1 MFSKFLL
8 KLASVCLLIGVMPTG
23 FAQPMAMD
31 KVVAIVDEDVV
42 LKSEFDTRW
51 AQVEEQIAKATGP
64 VPPLADLRKQVLDQI
79 IVEHL
84 QLQMAERAGV
94 RVDDNQLN
102 QALTTIAQQNN
113 LTFEQFSQLLQE
125 QGLYDVTRESM
136 RKEIIIG
143 QYQNGAVNRRIE
155 ISKQEIENY
164 LRSET
169 GITDIAPEYH
179 VAHILI
185 PNNGQATTDRQGELA
200 NLLYAELI
208 KGASIAQMAEARQ
221 ISGMEVSG
229 ADLGWNKIETLPSIF
244 AEVVPTLESGAVSQP
259 FTSPNGYHIVQVL
272 ETRGSSVL
280 KMNQSQVCHI
290 LIKPNEIR
298 TEAQSEALSKELY
311 QRILN
316 GEDFGDI
323 ARQNTNDANSIV
335 SGGNLG
341 WVYKSMSP
349 DDFMAVVDATPI
361 GEMSAPFRATTGW
374 HIVEVLDRRV
384 EDMTNEN
391 QQFQAEKLLRQRK
404 FENEL
409 ENWLAEIRDTSYIDI
424 KEF

>member
-272 ETRGSSVL
+272 ETRGGSVL
-280 KMNQSQVCHI
+280 KMNQSQVRHI

-298 TEAQSEALSKELY
+298 TEAQSEALIKELY

-341 WVYKSMSP
+341 WVYKSMAP

>member
-1 MFSKFLL
+1 
-8 KLASVCLLIGVMPTG
+8 
-23 FAQPMAMD
+23 
-31 KVVAIVDEDVV
+31 
-42 LKSEFDTRW
+42 
-51 AQVEEQIAKATGP
+51 
-64 VPPLADLRKQVLDQI
+64 
-79 IVEHL
+79 
-84 QLQMAERAGV
+84 
-94 RVDDNQLN
+94 
-102 QALTTIAQQNN
+102 
-113 LTFEQFSQLLQE
+113 
-125 QGLYDVTRESM
+125 
-136 RKEIIIG
+136 
-143 QYQNGAVNRRIE
+143 
-155 ISKQEIENY
+155 
-164 LRSET
+164 
-169 GITDIAPEYH
+169 
-179 VAHILI
+179 
-185 PNNGQATTDRQGELA
+185 
-200 NLLYAELI
+200 
-208 KGASIAQMAEARQ
+208 
-221 ISGMEVSG
+221 
-229 ADLGWNKIETLPSIF
+229 
-244 AEVVPTLESGAVSQP
+244 
-259 FTSPNGYHIVQVL
+259 VQVL
-272 ETRGSSVL
+272 ETRGGSVL
-280 KMNQSQVCHI
+280 KMNQSQVRHI

-298 TEAQSEALSKELY
+298 TEAQSEALIKELY

-341 WVYKSMSP
+341 WVYKSMAP

>member
-8 KLASVCLLIGVMPTG
+8 KLASVCLLIGMTPTG

-208 KGASIAQMAEARQ
+208 KGASITQMAEARQ

-244 AEVVPTLESGAVSQP
+244 AEVVPTLEAGTVSQP

-272 ETRGSSVL
+272 ETRGGSVL
-280 KMNQSQVCHI
+280 KMNQSQVRHI

-298 TEAQSEALSKELY
+298 TEAQSEALIKELY

-341 WVYKSMSP
+341 WVYKSMVP